1 MDQIKKDFFYK
12 KKSQNMVMDQD
23 AVLMKDCSRAGDKRH
38 TVQKAEFSCKPV
50 QSINPK
56 FHYTVTIL

>member
-1 MDQIKKDFFYK
+1 
-12 KKSQNMVMDQD
+12 MVVNQD
-23 AVLMKDCSRAGDKRH
+23 AVLMKDCSRAGDKRY

-56 FHYTVTIL
+56 FQYTVTIL